1 MSALGEAIRTRRRAL
16 NLSQR
21 ALGERASLATS
32 HICQIEKGK
41 SMPGVEALAAI
52 AKGLDVPV
60 GDLMHTVTPKTEPLV
75 VDLRDWFAGQ
85 ELAKVDCVSV
95 CGEPSEYARLAT
107 HCYRMA
113 DAMLAA
119 RSEAAEAG
127 GASHG

>member
-21 ALGERASLATS
+21 NLGERASLATS

-60 GDLMHTVTPKTEPLV
+60 GDLMHTVTPKTNPLV

-85 ELAKVDCVSV
+85 AMVGLLMRPGSINLKQDAQFAFMV
-95 CGEPSEYARLAT
+95 
-107 HCYRMA
+107 A
-113 DAMLAA
+113 DAMLKA
-119 RSEAAEAG
+119 RSESAEPG
-127 GASHG
+127 GVSHG